1 MSDTQ
6 RAPVGRRTLLRG
18 AGVGVAAST
27 VLVACGSDDDSASS
41 SSSTG
46 SESGGSESTAPEGD
60 GGSGGGG
67 GSTSATTV
75 SAADVPVQGGV
86 VVEEKY
92 VVTQPTKG
100 DFKAFS
106 AICTHMGCVVA
117 GVKKNTITCA
127 CHGSTFDAE
136 TGEPTSGPNGSDP
149 STIKALAS
157 EPVAVD
163 GDQIGVG

>member
-6 RAPVGRRTLLRG
+6 RAPLGRRTLLRG

-27 VLVACGSDDDSASS
+27 VLVACGSDDDGASS
-41 SSSTG
+41 SSSTA
-46 SESGGSESTAPEGD
+46 SESGGSESNAPEGD
-60 GGSGGGG
+60 GGSGGS